1 MNRLFIGI
9 LLRNITE
16 HASFLMNRYQKILY
30 MRDGVDQVSKK
41 KKNFEIRYSKSFGL
55 VGLRNTVCRTT
66 FSSCSSRYYTPNRYV
81 LVQQNAHLKRKR
93 FFFL

>member
-1 MNRLFIGI
+1 MLGHLFILFMNRLFIGI

-41 KKNFEIRYSKSFGL
+41 KEKSSILRFGIPSL
-55 VGLRNTVCRTT
+55 LGWSVLG
-66 FSSCSSRYYTPNRYV
+66 TPFAGQRFRHV
-81 LVQQNAHLKRKR
+81 LLDTIPQIGTY
-93 FFFL
+93 

>member
-41 KKNFEIRYSKSFGL
+41 KKNLQF
-55 VGLRNTVCRTT
+55 
-66 FSSCSSRYYTPNRYV
+66 
-81 LVQQNAHLKRKR
+81 
-93 FFFL
+93 